1 MKGVIT
7 VIGKDRTGIIAEIS
21 GLLYSEEVNIGSI
34 NQAIMDD
41 LFTMVMIVD
50 LKEMINGFD
59 ILQHRLN
66 EVAHQ
71 LKVDIR
77 IQKEEIFNRM
87 HML

>member
-7 VIGKDRTGIIAEIS
+7 VIGNDRTGIIAEIS
-21 GLLYSEEVNIGSI
+21 GLLYAEDVNIGSL
-34 NQAIMDD
+34 NQAIMED

-50 LKEMINGFD
+50 MKEMKSEFD
-59 ILQHRLN
+59 VLQHRLSD
-66 EVAHQ
+66 VAAK
-71 LKVDIR
+71 LGVDIR